1 MKKYFKFSVII
12 WILFSSC
19 TNNSFEFQPNVTWGG
34 RIVALSKDPFNDNK
48 IIAAS
53 PSGGIFISNSKG
65 SSWSHINLPVFEMND
80 VKFSTSSSD
89 IVVVTSARDLKKNN
103 GGGIWRSEDG
113 GKSWAKP
120 ATSVLIK
127 DGKMVASHGF
137 GISFE
142 PHVPSSK
149 TNTKLTN
156 IRRVYVGTEWG
167 VAISR
172 DNGVTWKYNPLS
184 PFAQIKVYSVLAG
197 RNGMVIAATSN
208 GIYRST
214 DGGSNWKFITRIIA
228 TASTRSLCY
237 ATANNNN
244 VFVAADGYKIFYSG
258 DFGNTWKE
266 INSPGGQSREPFI
279 RCTAQ
284 QTNFF
289 GTNVMVNYL
298 YYGNG
303 VDLYRKILPNAD
315 NNTGNVFFANEWV
328 KLSLDHFDPSD
339 IIFDNNGTSLLL
351 SGDGGV
357 FNTPD
362 GGSKW
367 HITGSGKSG
376 LNALQITEATAQEN
390 FVNGKQYYI
399 YFGTQDNGMW
409 ASLDK
414 GATWSATGNEGFSIQ
429 TKRRAILEE
438 GNLMTY
444 AIIDNISRYVSK
456 QGYVDPADWKEVSAP
471 AGEPVIVQEGDL
483 LDPHPR
489 DRFIQLSFSKGFSTN
504 FVFKLDQ
511 YYFNNTLNGGENWN
525 RIGRMSYAPTAQYPK
540 ISNDGEP
547 TVYQPYF
554 TGDTTRNGFGKIGL
568 VKLSQTNRAAE
579 GILENAGGNG
589 FGSLGTFPTEFK
601 WYNVLAVNPT
611 DPNHVLIADIENSV
625 IKVTKDG
632 GKNWFAESALTN
644 LITNSGDIEFYKII
658 DCCPKILVTCMSFN
672 PDNPSQIAIGTREN
686 GIFFTWDGG
695 DIWYKLDNTNQITNA
710 SSIFFY
716 FDGTIMVSTY
726 GRGLWKFKPKESKV
740 STKSERIKLKGAYVF
755 EILAKKLSALGNLEK
770 AGIGKEDKL
779 IAANTQDSSL
789 TLLKLINQG
798 TKFIEINTTGY
809 DSIEQYGQL
818 IHLSLPDEKE
828 GEAILRQF
836 PNDPFLDV
844 PIRAFIYNGQHQVTG
859 LVLSTE
865 PYKLYRPLELVMK
878 ENTGPYIHLLDDS
891 LNAIT
896 SLMRNETFYIK
907 GVNFIPARSN
917 EKALVE
923 IYLGGRLYKSGI
935 QLSEEGTFQV
945 AVNLDETFANGL
957 EIRVKQ
963 DVPSHP
969 ILLIKNVSIF
979 REYEV
984 LEKRRK

>member
-1 MKKYFKFSVII
+1 
-12 WILFSSC
+12 
-19 TNNSFEFQPNVTWGG
+19 
-34 RIVALSKDPFNDNK
+34 
-48 IIAAS
+48 
-53 PSGGIFISNSKG
+53 
-65 SSWSHINLPVFEMND
+65 
-80 VKFSTSSSD
+80 
-89 IVVVTSARDLKKNN
+89 LK
-103 GGGIWRSEDG
+103 
-113 GKSWAKP
+113 
-120 ATSVLIK
+120 
-127 DGKMVASHGF
+127 
-137 GISFE
+137 
-142 PHVPSSK
+142 
-149 TNTKLTN
+149 
-156 IRRVYVGTEWG
+156 
-167 VAISR
+167 
-172 DNGVTWKYNPLS
+172 
-184 PFAQIKVYSVLAG
+184 
-197 RNGMVIAATSN
+197 
-208 GIYRST
+208 
-214 DGGSNWKFITRIIA
+214 
-228 TASTRSLCY
+228 
-237 ATANNNN
+237 
-244 VFVAADGYKIFYSG
+244 
-258 DFGNTWKE
+258 
-266 INSPGGQSREPFI
+266 
-279 RCTAQ
+279 
-284 QTNFF
+284 
-289 GTNVMVNYL
+289 
-298 YYGNG
+298 
-303 VDLYRKILPNAD
+303 
-315 NNTGNVFFANEWV
+315 
-328 KLSLDHFDPSD
+328 
-339 IIFDNNGTSLLL
+339 
-351 SGDGGV
+351 
-357 FNTPD
+357 
-362 GGSKW
+362 
-367 HITGSGKSG
+367 
-376 LNALQITEATAQEN
+376 
-390 FVNGKQYYI
+390 
-399 YFGTQDNGMW
+399 
-409 ASLDK
+409 
-414 GATWSATGNEGFSIQ
+414 
-429 TKRRAILEE
+429 
-438 GNLMTY
+438 
-444 AIIDNISRYVSK
+444 
-456 QGYVDPADWKEVSAP
+456 
-471 AGEPVIVQEGDL
+471 
-483 LDPHPR
+483 
-489 DRFIQLSFSKGFSTN
+489 
-504 FVFKLDQ
+504 
-511 YYFNNTLNGGENWN
+511 
-525 RIGRMSYAPTAQYPK
+525 
-540 ISNDGEP
+540 
-547 TVYQPYF
+547 
-554 TGDTTRNGFGKIGL
+554 
-568 VKLSQTNRAAE
+568 
-579 GILENAGGNG
+579 NAGGNG

-836 PNDPFLDV
+836 SNDPFLDV

-907 GVNFIPARSN
+907 GVNFIPTRSN
-917 EKALVE
+917 ENAIVE